1 LHAPGE
7 VWKRKNPF
15 DFNWFSKRMY
25 RGMSYVLYTAQG
37 INDRVSILRSGM
49 VNAINFTVYESLR
62 KEIAIWEK
70 ERHEIGR

>member
-1 LHAPGE
+1 
-7 VWKRKNPF
+7 
-15 DFNWFSKRMY
+15 
-25 RGMSYVLYTAQG
+25 MSYVPYTAQG